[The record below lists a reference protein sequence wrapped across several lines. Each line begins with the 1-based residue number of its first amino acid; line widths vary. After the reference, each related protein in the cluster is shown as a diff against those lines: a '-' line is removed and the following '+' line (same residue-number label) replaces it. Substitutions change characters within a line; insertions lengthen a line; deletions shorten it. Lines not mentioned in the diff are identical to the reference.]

1 MAIFIT
7 KSIDS
12 ENNYHHSP
20 IEGIN
25 KNDYCLNLTKNNL
38 KETIQVICKNK

>member
-7 KSIDS
+7 KSIDTKK
-12 ENNYHHSP
+12 NYHYSP

-25 KNDYCLNLTKNNL
+25 KEDIIVKFNRRYKDYKLLD
-38 KETIQVICKNK
+38 IQ

>member
-1 MAIFIT
+1 MTIFIT

-12 ENNYHHSP
+12 ESNYHYAP

-25 KNDYCLNLTKNNL
+25 KEDIVDKFNRKYKNYKL
-38 KETIQVICKNK
+38 LDIK

>member
-12 ENNYHHSP
+12 ENNYHYSP

-25 KNDYCLNLTKNNL
+25 KEDIVDKFNRRYKNYKL
-38 KETIQVICKNK
+38 LGIK

>member
-1 MAIFIT
+1 MVIFIT

-12 ENNYHHSP
+12 KNSYHYSL

-25 KNDYCLNLTKNNL
+25 EEDIVDKFNRRYKNYKLLDIK
-38 KETIQVICKNK
+38 